1 MSADAVYLVAGL
13 ALFVGVLAPVLVR
26 SIALSAPMV
35 LLLLGMVI
43 GLLPMPE
50 GWSLDPVAGRK
61 VIEHVTE
68 VAVLVA
74 LMGVGLALDR
84 PLTRRTW
91 RSWSPTWRLLISAR
105 PRPANR
111 STCSRNVIGP
121 VCTGPPHRG
130 VVHRRLM
137 SQHHGG
143 SRWPW

>member
-50 GWSLDPVAGRK
+50 GLSLDPVAGRK

-68 VAVLVA
+68 IAVLVA

-91 RSWSPTWRLLISAR
+91 RSWSPTWRLLI
-105 PRPANR
+105 
-111 STCSRNVIGP
+111 
-121 VCTGPPHRG
+121 
-130 VVHRRLM
+130 
-137 SQHHGG
+137 
-143 SRWPW
+143 